1 MRSLVVAAL
10 LLVAGGCLDVDS
22 ADGTLT
28 CSAVP
33 GRACP
38 RGFYCAWNDKCY
50 RDGDPAPTPDLAAR
64 PVEPFDFSAPAGD
77 DLSTPADM
85 TMSTGDDLSSSD

>member
-28 CSAVP
+28 CSTVP

-50 RDGDPAPTPDLAAR
+50 RDGDPAPTPELPPR
-64 PVEPFDFSAPAGD
+64 PVEPVDMSAPVPD
-77 DLSTPADM
+77 DLSSPPDLT
-85 TMSTGDDLSSSD
+85 TSTDDLSSSD